1 MQVLLQQQ
9 QTQIDE
15 SILKA
20 QHDSLMKQA
29 EEQGVR
35 VAEFEGILQPIVD
48 SCTKDSISTGM
59 HQSPLL
65 ALVQFTFVLT
75 NRI

>member
-1 MQVLLQQQ
+1 MLLQQQ
-9 QTQIDE
+9 QSQIDE

-20 QHDSLMKQA
+20 QHDSLMIQA
-29 EEQGVR
+29 EEQGIR

-59 HQSPLL
+59 YQSPLL
-65 ALVQFTFVLT
+65 AFFQLNCVLT
-75 NRI
+75 NRV